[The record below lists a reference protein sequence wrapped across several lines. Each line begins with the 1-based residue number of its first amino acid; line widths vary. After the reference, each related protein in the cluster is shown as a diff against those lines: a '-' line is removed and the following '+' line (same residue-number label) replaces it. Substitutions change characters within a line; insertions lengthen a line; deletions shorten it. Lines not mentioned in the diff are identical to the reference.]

1 MVYFFAA
8 LAGVMVITSM
18 SMNSRLASR
27 IGSFQA
33 TFMNYAAGLS
43 VIVAAAAFGG
53 ALTGVGWA
61 FPAPFFLFGGLLG
74 VAIVASVNLILPKV
88 PVVYVTALMFVG
100 QIVAGLAMDLARD
113 GRAAR
118 AKVAGAA
125 LVFAGVLVNALQDR
139 ETAPAS
145 VESPAHAPA
154 DPPTGGLAAA
164 ATAIDRAEARSE

>member
-8 LAGVMVITSM
+8 LAGAMVITSM
-18 SMNSRLASR
+18 SMNSRLAGR

-33 TFMNYAAGLS
+33 TFMNYTAGLS
-43 VIVAAAAFGG
+43 VILVAAAFGG
-53 ALTGVGWA
+53 ALSGSGWA
-61 FPAPFFLFGGLLG
+61 LPAPIFLFGGILG
-74 VAIVASVNLILPKV
+74 VAIVASVNVILPKV

-113 GRAAR
+113 GEAAW

-139 ETAPAS
+139 ESTPAGAAPA
-145 VESPAHAPA
+145 A
-154 DPPTGGLAAA
+154 GLAASESA
-164 ATAIDRAEARSE
+164 AENDPA